1 MVGGGNGPC
10 LGAYGRM
17 RFLADMGISPKTA
30 AFLRSLG
37 HDAVHLHDQGL
48 DGLEDPAILAK
59 AREEGRILLTHDLDF
74 GELIAVSGAM
84 LPGVVVFRLRNMR
97 PEAVSGY
104 LQKIISR
111 HAEAM
116 EKGAIISV
124 AEGQVRV
131 RVLPLRTGE

>member
-1 MVGGGNGPC
+1 
-10 LGAYGRM
+10 M